1 MILKIF
7 TQPNCPKC
15 PAAKS
20 VVKQV
25 ENKVKVENYDIKTVE
40 GLTEALEY
48 DVLSTPS
55 IIIFDHEN
63 NILGR
68 WNGETPRLEELN
80 KILK

>member
-1 MILKIF
+1 MLLKIF

-15 PAAKS
+15 PAAKA

-25 ENKVKVENYDIKTVE
+25 ENKVKIENYDIKTVE

-55 IIIFDHEN
+55 IIILDHDN

-68 WNGETPRLEELN
+68 WNGETPLLEDLN